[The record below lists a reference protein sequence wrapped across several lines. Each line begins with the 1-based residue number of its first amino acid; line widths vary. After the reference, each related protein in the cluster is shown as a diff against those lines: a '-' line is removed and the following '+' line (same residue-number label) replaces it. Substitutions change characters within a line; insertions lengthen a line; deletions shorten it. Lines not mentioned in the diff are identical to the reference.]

1 MKILITGSA
10 GFIGSALCER
20 FLKLDNTVLGLD
32 NFNSYYEPT
41 LKQDRIKKISAY
53 SKFEN
58 MNLDISSRDQVS
70 NIFKKFKPDIVLH
83 MAAQAGVRYSIENPN
98 SYIDSNLIGFGNI
111 LEGCRHNNVNHLVY
125 ASSSS
130 VYGANRTM
138 PFSVQHNVD
147 HPLSLYAA
155 TKKAN
160 ELMAHT
166 YSYLYKL
173 PTTGLRFFTVYG
185 PWDRPDMALQK
196 FAKSIMND
204 EPINIFNN
212 GNHKRDF
219 TFIDDIVNC
228 IVKVAEKPAEPD
240 KNWDSKN
247 PNPSTSMC
255 PWKIYNIGNNKPV
268 NLMDYITI
276 LERELNKE
284 AKKKFL
290 PMQQGDVLETFA
302 DIDDLS
308 NNFNY
313 KPKISV
319 EVGIK
324 KFSDWFK
331 EYYKW

>member
-1 MKILITGSA
+1 MTILITGTA
-10 GFIGSALCER
+10 GFIGFKLAER
-20 FLKLDNTVLGLD
+20 LLNHNKKVVGIDNHNDYYDVKLKDARVKILEAKTNYSH
-32 NFNSYYEPT
+32 F
-41 LKQDRIKKISAY
+41 KKNITN
-53 SKFEN
+53 KVE
-58 MNLDISSRDQVS
+58 IE
-70 NIFKKFKPDIVLH
+70 NIFKKFKPNFVINL
-83 MAAQAGVRYSIENPN
+83 AAQAGVRYSIENPS
-98 SYIDSNLIGFGNI
+98 SYIDSNLLGFANI
-111 LEGCRHNNVNHLVY
+111 LECCRNNHVKHLVY

-130 VYGANRTM
+130 VYGANTKM
-138 PFSVQHNVD
+138 PFSVKDNVD
-147 HPLSLYAA
+147 HPVSLYAA

-160 ELMAHT
+160 ELMAHS

-185 PWDRPDMALQK
+185 PWDRPDMALHK
-196 FAKSIMND
+196 FAKAIMNN

-219 TFIDDIVNC
+219 TFIDDIVKC
-228 IVKVAEKPAEPD
+228 IIKVTEKPAEPD
-240 KNWDSKN
+240 KSWDSRN

-255 PWKIYNIGNNKPV
+255 PWTIYNIGNNKPV
-268 NLMDYITI
+268 NLMDYIKI
-276 LERELNKE
+276 LEKELNKK

>member
-41 LKQDRIKKISAY
+41 LKQDRIKKISVY

-276 LERELNKE
+276 LEKELNKE